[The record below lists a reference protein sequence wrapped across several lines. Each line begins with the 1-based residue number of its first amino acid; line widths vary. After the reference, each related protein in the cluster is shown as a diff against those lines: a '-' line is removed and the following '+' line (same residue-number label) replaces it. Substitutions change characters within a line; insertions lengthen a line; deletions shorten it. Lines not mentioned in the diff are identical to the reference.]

1 MCECDSDSCPS
12 THSAKDVILNFRDEE
27 NELEMQREVGEE
39 EKAIVQ
45 QRLHS
50 LKDSILEGTK
60 SFIHSDIV
68 CGFFV
73 DEIIAKLPCLFTVN
87 DVLDKTSVDSLALA
101 SSIVQIITEIFNNN
115 EMYALE
121 EIDSD

>member
-1 MCECDSDSCPS
+1 M
-12 THSAKDVILNFRDEE
+12 
-27 NELEMQREVGEE
+27 
-39 EKAIVQ
+39 
-45 QRLHS
+45 
-50 LKDSILEGTK
+50 KDSILEGTK

-68 CGFFV
+68 CVFFV

-101 SSIVQIITEIFNNN
+101 SSIVQIITEIFNDN

>member
-1 MCECDSDSCPS
+1 MCECESDSCPS
-12 THSAKDVILNFRDEE
+12 THSAKDVILNLRDEE
-27 NELEMQREVGEE
+27 NELKMQREVGEE

-50 LKDSILEGTK
+50 LKKSILKGTK
-60 SFIHSDIV
+60 SFIHSDIG
-68 CGFFV
+68 CV
-73 DEIIAKLPCLFTVN
+73 DEIIAKLPCLFTVD
-87 DVLDKTSVDSLALA
+87 DVLDKTSVDSFSLT
-101 SSIVQIITEIFNNN
+101 SSIVQKITEIFNDN